1 MRPLSDT
8 PLLLARV
15 LGLSAASVPALAER
29 LEALGGLSGLQT
41 VGAEGLGAGTLS
53 RVERRRLERLL
64 ALVEA
69 FAEAGPLPDRVSDA
83 GEVAAYFRAR
93 LAGLAVES
101 FWVLMLD
108 ARARPIGLEC
118 VARGTLTA
126 CLVHPREV
134 FAPVLRRRAAQI
146 VVVHNHPSGDPEPS
160 AEDVELTERLVE
172 AGELLGVPVVDHV
185 VVARGGHRSIAPSR
199 GRARGARA
207 GDADHLRRHRPPT

>member
-1 MRPLSDT
+1 MQSLSDA

-15 LGLSAASVPALAER
+15 LGLPASSVPTLAER
-29 LEALGGLSGLQT
+29 LDALGGLSGLQT
-41 VGAEGLGAGTLS
+41 AGPESLGPGTLS
-53 RVERRRLERLL
+53 RAERRRLERVL

-69 FAEAGPLPDRVSDA
+69 FAASVPLPARVSEAGH
-83 GEVAAYFRAR
+83 VADYFRAR
-93 LAGLAVES
+93 LGPLSVES

-134 FAPVLRRRAAQI
+134 FAPALARRAAQI

-160 AEDVELTERLVE
+160 VEDVELTERLVE

-185 VVARGGHRSIAPSR
+185 VVARGGYRSV
-199 GRARGARA
+199 ARGASR
-207 GDADHLRRHRPPT
+207 GSRRGL